1 MNNASSPACK
11 STFGNHPLL
20 VIPFFRRW
28 PRSIARDMIY
38 TFIWNTG
45 FAFVFSVFGMLFDSR
60 AGFLDMF
67 WPNMVFAQCI
77 GYLIHLSFAL
87 GGRVLPNIDQQT
99 LVMRTF
105 YYAGVPLVCVFAGMW
120 IASGVVGGGQMQ
132 SWILQPRNITVM
144 SLVSMFISCIL
155 LLIYIPRERAARAE
169 AAMALDQVRV
179 SAAEKTAALAQ
190 MQLLEAQIEPHFL
203 YNTLAHIDSMIESD
217 PRTAR
222 GMLARLIALLRATAA
237 AATDTA
243 TLSRQV
249 EWTRAYLE
257 LLQMRMGSRLK
268 WTIDVDAGVRD
279 AVVPPAI
286 LQPLVENAVKHGLEP
301 KLAGGD
307 VTITAHRAGTGLD
320 LCVADTGDGFSAT
333 RDNAR
338 STGIGLA
345 NLRARLQT
353 LYGSDAS
360 MTIADN
366 APSGSR
372 VTLHLPIA

>member
-28 PRSIARDMIY
+28 PRSIARDMVY

-45 FAFVFSVFGMLFDSR
+45 FALMFSVFGMMFDSR
-60 AGFLDMF
+60 AGFFEMF

-77 GYLIHLSFAL
+77 GYLIHLGFAL
-87 GGRVLPNIDQQT
+87 GARVLPNIDRQT
-99 LVMRTF
+99 PVVRTF
-105 YYAGVPLVCVFAGMW
+105 YYAGVPLLCVFAGMW
-120 IASGVVGGGQMQ
+120 IASGFLGGGNMRY
-132 SWILQPRNITVM
+132 WIMQPRNIMVM
-144 SLVSMFISCIL
+144 SLVSVMISCIL

-169 AAMALDQVRV
+169 AAMALEQARV
-179 SAAEKTAALAQ
+179 SAAEKSAALAQ

-203 YNTLAHIDSMIESD
+203 YNTLAHVDSMIETD

-222 GMLARLIALLRATAA
+222 AMLARLIALLRATAA
-237 AATDTA
+237 AATDAA
-243 TLSRQV
+243 TLARQV

-257 LLQMRMGSRLK
+257 LLQMRMGARLN
-268 WTIDVDAGVRD
+268 WTIDVDAGIRD

-301 KLAGGD
+301 RLAGGD
-307 VTITAHRAGTGLD
+307 VTITAHRAGAGLD
-320 LCVADTGDGFSAT
+320 LCVADTGGGFSAT
-333 RDNAR
+333 RDDAR

-345 NLRARLQT
+345 NLRARLQM

-366 APSGSR
+366 TPSGSR